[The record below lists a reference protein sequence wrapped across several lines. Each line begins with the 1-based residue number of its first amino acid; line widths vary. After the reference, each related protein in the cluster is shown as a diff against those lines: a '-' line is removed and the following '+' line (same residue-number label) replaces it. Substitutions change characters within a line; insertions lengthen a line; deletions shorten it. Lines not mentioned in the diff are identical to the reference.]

1 MNDWTLADAQ
11 QRLGEVVRRA
21 ERCGPQRVAGPD
33 GEVVVLGADEF
44 QLLLTDAG
52 IREDELRGADDALE
66 REPMGFVEFMQKSPF
81 AEAMRSGE
89 WPWEW
94 DDVERTWVLPGDA
107 VPA

>member
-44 QLLLTDAG
+44 RRFVDGAG
-52 IREDELRGADDALE
+52 FSEPDEAPCG
-66 REPMGFVEFMQKSPF
+66 PVIGFVEFMRTSPL
-81 AEAMRSGE
+81 AQAMAAGE
-89 WPWEW
+89 FSPEEW
-94 DDVERTWVLPGDA
+94 DRACRIGR
-107 VPA
+107 